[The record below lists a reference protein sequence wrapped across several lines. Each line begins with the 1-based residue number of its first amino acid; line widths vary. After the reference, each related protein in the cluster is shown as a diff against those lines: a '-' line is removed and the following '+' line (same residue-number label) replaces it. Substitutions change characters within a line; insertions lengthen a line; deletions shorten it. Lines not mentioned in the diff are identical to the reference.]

1 MSQAIIS
8 AVGPH
13 SEPIKVAHGDCR
25 TDMPLH
31 QDVTATGLPVYFA
44 TRTRPGTRRREP
56 QPYLVREYPPKVVE
70 IASDPHYLAAV
81 AAEIN
86 DRPRKIHDWMKPGEI
101 FTELLETDASTT

>member
-1 MSQAIIS
+1 M
-8 AVGPH
+8 
-13 SEPIKVAHGDCR
+13 
-25 TDMPLH
+25 
-31 QDVTATGLPVYFA
+31 
-44 TRTRPGTRRREP
+44 
-56 QPYLVREYPPKVVE
+56 E